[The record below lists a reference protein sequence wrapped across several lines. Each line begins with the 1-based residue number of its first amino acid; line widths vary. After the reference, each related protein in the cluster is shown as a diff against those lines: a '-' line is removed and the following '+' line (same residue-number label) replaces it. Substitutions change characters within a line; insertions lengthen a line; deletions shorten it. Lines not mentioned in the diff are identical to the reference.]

1 VKRLLDADGGVV
13 STFHY
18 DEGEETTTV
27 SVAQD
32 VEPILDANKAA
43 QTLNDGYSPDRTLKR
58 IASIPLVT
66 VQQWMKDDGVNFL
79 ALPKHEKQKYLRRKL
94 NDPDYRWLRTSQGVF

>member
-18 DEGEETTTV
+18 DEDGETTTV
-27 SVAQD
+27 SVGQD
-32 VEPILDANKAA
+32 VEPILEANKAA
-43 QTLNDGYSPDRTLKR
+43 QTINDGYNEDRTLKR
-58 IASIPLVT
+58 IASIPLVV
-66 VQQWMKDDGVNFL
+66 VQQWMKEDGVNFL

-94 NDPDYRWLRTSQGVF
+94 NDPDNRFLRTSPGIF